1 MLTKEYE
8 GKNERE
14 CIETAVQELSIPED
28 KLQIE
33 VLQKGKSGFFG
44 LGGSQ
49 KALIKV
55 TYTEEDMV
63 VDGFPVKSGSL
74 EDYEEATI
82 DFLVGL
88 FNRME
93 LDVDIEVDNDKQSK
107 VFIDL
112 ASDNSALII
121 GKRGKTLEAVQM
133 LANIVAGKKHGKA
146 YKSVIN
152 IEQYREKRQ
161 KVLTELAHKVA
172 NDVRKSGK
180 ARSLEP
186 MNPFE
191 RRLIHLAI
199 QDENDVETRSE
210 GEGVMRKVTVFPKR

>member
-14 CIETAVQELSIPED
+14 CIDTAVQELSIPEE
-28 KLQIE
+28 KLDIE

-49 KALIKV
+49 KAVIKV
-55 TYTEEDMV
+55 SYNEGDRENGLYPM
-63 VDGFPVKSGSL
+63 KNGSL
-74 EDYEEATI
+74 EEYEEATI

-93 LDVDIEVDNDKQSK
+93 LDVDIEVDNDNDSK

-133 LANIVAGKKHGKA
+133 LSNIVAGKQYGKG

-161 KVLTELAHKVA
+161 KILTDLAHKVA
-172 NDVRKSGK
+172 DEVRKSGK
-180 ARSLEP
+180 PRSLEP

-199 QDENDVETRSE
+199 QDERDVETRSE
-210 GEGVMRKVTVFPKR
+210 GEGVMRKVTVFPK